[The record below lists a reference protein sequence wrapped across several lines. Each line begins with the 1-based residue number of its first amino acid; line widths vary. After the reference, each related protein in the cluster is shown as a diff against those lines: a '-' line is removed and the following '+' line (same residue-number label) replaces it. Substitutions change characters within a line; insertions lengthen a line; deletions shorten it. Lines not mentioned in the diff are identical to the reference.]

1 MIPNSLISPFTDWI
15 KIYIKRKMFNKSATY
30 KSIENDIDKAFNV
43 FDKKLNILLNE
54 MFEDIIWTIKDG
66 ETKKFLKSF
75 DKENLYNDVESKFWD
90 FSKNKICNDF
100 INNNIKNN
108 TKLNNLKYDFEIKL
122 ISFKNIFDN
131 EKYNYKEWT
140 VKKELLLKE
149 KDKVC
154 IAISDNLT
162 KSEEL
167 LWEIILNFFDDLKG
181 IINLLPDNE
190 KIVIEMLLIN
200 LKNTLKELLKSERNK
215 VYYNKLS
222 KIIWEL
228 YDDILNLII

>member
-1 MIPNSLISPFTDWI
+1 MIPNSLISPFTDGI
-15 KIYIKRKMFNKSATY
+15 KIYIKRKMFSKSATY
-30 KSIENDIDKAFNV
+30 KSIENDIDKSFDI

-54 MFEDIIWTIKDG
+54 LFEDVIWNIKD
-66 ETKKFLKSF
+66 ENTKKFLNSF
-75 DKENLYNDVESKFWD
+75 DKNNLYNDVESKFWD
-90 FSKNKICNDF
+90 FSENKIYKNF
-100 INNNIKNN
+100 INNNIKRNIE
-108 TKLNNLKYDFEIKL
+108 LNSLKDDFEVKL

-131 EKYNYKEWT
+131 ETYNYKEWT

-154 IAISDNLT
+154 TVISDNLV

-167 LWEIILNFFDDLKG
+167 LWNIILNFFDDLKG
-181 IINLLPDNE
+181 VINILPDNE

-200 LKNTLKELLKSERNK
+200 LKNTLKELLKAERNK
-215 VYYNKLS
+215 VYYDKLS

-228 YDDILNLII
+228 FDDIVNLII